1 VEKTTKFVEATT
13 PKWKKINPK
22 VKSLKIAIMGCVVNG
37 PGESK
42 HADIGISLPG
52 NGEAPA
58 APVFIDGEKRL
69 TLRGDGIATEFHQIV
84 ENYIENRF
92 GAGTPATTSTA

>member
-1 VEKTTKFVEATT
+1 
-13 PKWKKINPK
+13 
-22 VKSLKIAIMGCVVNG
+22 
-37 PGESK
+37 
-42 HADIGISLPG
+42 
-52 NGEAPA
+52 
-58 APVFIDGEKRL
+58 VFIDGEKRL